1 MYNKDFDFYLFT
13 GVNYN
18 LYQPPGG
25 FDFEMGSNDEP
36 IMVGYILCFVWKMQH
51 VSHVIGTCSYS
62 LYP

>member
-25 FDFEMGSNDEP
+25 L
-36 IMVGYILCFVWKMQH
+36 ILKWAAMMNLSWWVTYCALFGRCNM
-51 VSHVIGTCSYS
+51 Y
-62 LYP
+62 LM